1 MTEYD
6 FDKFM
11 QVIGR
16 REEEQH
22 ARVKHYA
29 DHHADTPARQQNAR
43 YREHQHNRIV
53 YNTGGGE

>member
-1 MTEYD
+1 MEEYE

-11 QVIGR
+11 QDIVR
-16 REEEQH
+16 REDEH
-22 ARVKHYA
+22 KSRVKHYA

-53 YNTGGGE
+53 YNSGGGE